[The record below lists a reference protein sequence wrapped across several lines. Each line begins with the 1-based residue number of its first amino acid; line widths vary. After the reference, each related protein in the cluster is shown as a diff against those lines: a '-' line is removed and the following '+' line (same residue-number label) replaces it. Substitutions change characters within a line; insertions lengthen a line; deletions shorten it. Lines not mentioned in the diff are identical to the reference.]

1 MGVGFVDTADLDA
14 LPEAK
19 KEFCLFDFLVLY
31 LMLLNLVGV
40 FFFKCSLYLGD
51 FFNDGV
57 STGMGFGLFLDF
69 SSGFS
74 FGYNFFAFHPAVE
87 TLC

>member
-14 LPEAK
+14 LREAK

-40 FFFKCSLYLGD
+40 FFFINVPCI
-51 FFNDGV
+51 
-57 STGMGFGLFLDF
+57 
-69 SSGFS
+69 
-74 FGYNFFAFHPAVE
+74 
-87 TLC
+87 